1 MLSLSYEAFHALDN
15 LRYRANI
22 SYAQMAEII
31 GVDDSQYRR
40 ITHRV
45 ADGELAGLHGHVDR
59 SVRKG
64 IALLTYGFNEE
75 LLPLKK
81 GKAHAEVRIRRGVLD
96 DLQQAFELVWPKAQL
111 DNDPIGFLEARRN
124 RTDQSIPTQQL
135 LDYALQFS
143 GWAH

>member
-1 MLSLSYEAFHALDN
+1 MLSLSYEAFHAMDN
-15 LRYRANI
+15 LRHRANI

-31 GVDDSQYRR
+31 GVNDSQYRK
-40 ITHRV
+40 IVNRV
-45 ADGELAGLHGHVDR
+45 AAGAISGLHGHVDR

-64 IALLTYGFNEE
+64 IAFLINGFNNE

-81 GKAHAEVRIRRGVLD
+81 GKSSAEVLNRKRILG
-96 DLQQAFELVWPKAQL
+96 DLLLSFESVWPMAQL
-111 DNDPIGFLEARRN
+111 DNDPIGFLEARRKS
-124 RTDQSIPTQQL
+124 RDQLIPTQQL